1 MPWKK
6 ICCAVD
12 LSEPSWLAAELAVE
26 LAKESHAQLTLL
38 HVHQPPPPA
47 ASDVLVSSRGVL
59 EVEERESVE
68 RLEEWRDDA
77 ERRAHTPV
85 RSVIRVGDPASEIV
99 QYADEEGCDLVVV
112 GTHGRGGIPRLVLG
126 SVAERVV
133 RLAQVPVLVARNHAR
148 LERERDAGEAAQYV

>member
-26 LAKESHAQLTLL
+26 LAKESHGQLTLL
-38 HVHQPPPPA
+38 HVHQPPAPA

-59 EVEERESVE
+59 EAQERESVE

-77 ERRAHTPV
+77 EHRAHVPV
-85 RSVIRVGDPASEIV
+85 RSVIRV
-99 QYADEEGCDLVVV
+99 
-112 GTHGRGGIPRLVLG
+112 
-126 SVAERVV
+126 
-133 RLAQVPVLVARNHAR
+133 
-148 LERERDAGEAAQYV
+148 